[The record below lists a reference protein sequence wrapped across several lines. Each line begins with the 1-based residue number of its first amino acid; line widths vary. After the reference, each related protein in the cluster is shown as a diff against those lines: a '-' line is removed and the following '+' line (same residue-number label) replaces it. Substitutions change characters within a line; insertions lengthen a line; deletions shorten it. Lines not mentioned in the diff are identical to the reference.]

1 MTTGGR
7 GKLSPWLQLCS
18 CGGMQGR
25 EVQYIWALLHLLRL
39 SDQARLLFPA
49 GTATPGKCLACVCW
63 GGGGGQV
70 AEIVEKGCQLA
81 SLISF

>member
-18 CGGMQGR
+18 CGGIQGR
-25 EVQYIWALLHLLRL
+25 EVQYVWAAFHLLRL

-49 GTATPGKCLACVCW
+49 GTATLGKCRECVCVC
-63 GGGGGQV
+63 GQV
-70 AEIVEKGCQLA
+70 AGLVEEGCRLV